1 MSDDRRRDMYDPCV
15 KVVEEFVDRAFIGEP
30 HVVKCL
36 CSKCQNLIRLKK
48 SDPSIHLCKYGF
60 NPNYVVWHEHG
71 EVDATTHLLK
81 FSSWGIRI
89 QILITGRF
97 CATK

>member
-1 MSDDRRRDMYDPCV
+1 MYNACV
-15 KVVEEFVDRAFIGEP
+15 KVAEELVDRAFIGEP
-30 HVVKCL
+30 HVVKCP

-60 NPNYVVWHEHG
+60 NPNYVLWHEHG
-71 EVDATTHLLK
+71 EVDATTQLK
-81 FSSWGIRI
+81 FSSRGIRI
-89 QILITGRF
+89 QIWITGRF